1 MASRFET
8 FSEHEICAINIAVIQ
23 TNTKKATNF
32 ALSVSTGKGRKLFA
46 C

>member
-8 FSEHEICAINIAVIQ
+8 FSEDAICAINEAVAQ

-32 ALSVSTGKGRKLFA
+32 GLSEFTGS
-46 C
+46 